1 MEEIQERYVMLC
13 HHCGNS
19 APHKLV
25 HYQVAT
31 ETVYTTE
38 GEPFGVESH
47 YFLVECETC
56 SDVSLLG
63 SAEYED
69 FPLDWSQ
76 AHLLYPQSKQLPSS
90 IPERVRKT
98 YLEASR
104 ISKIAPN
111 AFAGQ
116 IRRALEYL
124 CLDKKATRGT
134 LHEMV
139 KDLAANGIIPPT
151 LAEMTEGIR
160 ILGNVGVH
168 ATEGDLSPS
177 DVATMDDF
185 FKAVLEYVYIAPS
198 KIEKLKERLSEIK
211 K

>member
-1 MEEIQERYVMLC
+1 MNKVQERYVMLC
-13 HHCGNS
+13 HHCGNMV
-19 APHKLV
+19 PHKLV
-25 HYQVAT
+25 HHHST
-31 ETVYTTE
+31 IETVYSTE

-47 YFLVECETC
+47 YFLAECETC
-56 SDVSLLG
+56 GGIAFLG

-69 FPLDWSQ
+69 SPLNWSQ
-76 AHLLYPQSKQLPSS
+76 AHLLYPTSKQLEIT
-90 IPERVRKT
+90 IPKEIRKT

-124 CLDKKATRGT
+124 CLDKKATGHT
-134 LHEMV
+134 LQEKV
-139 KDLAANGIIPPT
+139 KDLANQSIIPPT
-151 LAEMTEGIR
+151 LAQMTDGIR
-160 ILGNVGVH
+160 ILGNIGVH
-168 ATEGDLSPS
+168 ATDVDLTPG

-185 FKAVLEYVYIAPS
+185 FKAILEYVYIAPS
-198 KIEKLKERLSEIK
+198 KIEKLKERLSEAK

>member
-1 MEEIQERYVMLC
+1 MKEVQERYVMLC
-13 HHCGNS
+13 YHCGNTT
-19 APHKLV
+19 PHKLV
-25 HYQVAT
+25 HYHSVT
-31 ETVYTTE
+31 EIIYPTE
-38 GEPFGVESH
+38 GEPFGIEYH

-56 SDVSLLG
+56 GAIALLG
-63 SAEYED
+63 SADYEE
-69 FPLDWSQ
+69 FRLNWSQ
-76 AHLLYPQSKQLPSS
+76 AHLLYPPSKELAIN

-124 CLDKKATRGT
+124 CLDKKATGHT
-134 LHEMV
+134 LQEKV
-139 KDLAANGIIPPT
+139 RDLANQGIIPPT
-151 LAEMTEGIR
+151 LAQMTDGIR
-160 ILGNVGVH
+160 ILGNIGVH
-168 ATEGDLSPS
+168 ATYVDLTPG

-185 FKAVLEYVYIAPS
+185 FKAILEYVYIAPS
-198 KIEKLKERLSEIK
+198 KIEKLKERLSEAK